1 MEKRSEGFMNRRDFL
16 KVTGALG
23 IGSLV
28 LSPGLVTA
36 QTKTRLSIA
45 TGGTG
50 RGLLSLW
57 RRHGGRLIQAF
68 AGG

>member
-28 LSPGLVTA
+28 LSPV
-36 QTKTRLSIA
+36 
-45 TGGTG
+45 
-50 RGLLSLW
+50 W
-57 RRHGGRLIQAF
+57 
-68 AGG
+68 